1 MRKTFPP
8 LRIHI
13 WGGLGSQLFAIALA
27 FKIQND
33 FPKRELL
40 LVLHSSGVTQRRPEV
55 CELFPEFTYQEVDD
69 FSDRKTHD
77 SNIASTSLKSTFKLL
92 LKNCVVSTG
101 LLAEENDGKT
111 RTVRRWTL
119 SVRGHYF
126 HREVN
131 KEFILILSSR
141 LKKVL
146 KINTGIYREKI
157 ILHYRLGDLLELTN
171 KTNINPQRIAK
182 ILLEEFEG
190 KEVTIFSDSP
200 ETAISLLKAYTRG
213 IKLNFEDL
221 NTTNTIWAASN
232 ANVFFGTSSKVSYW
246 ILLLRFM
253 LNQNSKNF
261 MPVADRRVIEI
272 MAPEETNVRFY

>member
-1 MRKTFPP
+1 MLTFPP

-27 FKIQND
+27 FKIKND

-40 LVLHSSGVTQRRPEV
+40 LVLHSSGVTRRRPEV
-55 CELFPEFTYQEVDD
+55 CELFPEFTYLEVDD
-69 FSDRKTHD
+69 FSDREIHD
-77 SNIASTSLKSTFKLL
+77 SNAASTSLKSTFKIF
-92 LKNCVVSTG
+92 LKNFVTSTG

-111 RTVRRWTL
+111 RIARRWTL

-131 KEFILILSSR
+131 QEFILTLISR
-141 LKKVL
+141 LEKL
-146 KINTGIYREKI
+146 SKINIGVYREKI

-171 KTNINPQRIAK
+171 KTIINPQRIAK

-190 KEVTIFSDSP
+190 REVTIFSDSP
-200 ETAISLLKAYTRG
+200 ETAISLLKADTRG
-213 IKLNFEDL
+213 IQLGFDDL

-246 ILLLRFM
+246 IVLLRFM
-253 LNQNSKNF
+253 LDKNSKNF
-261 MPVADRRVIEI
+261 IPLEDRGVIAQL
-272 MAPEETNVRFY
+272 APEETNAQFY